1 MCAWT
6 PPTKHL
12 KTKELTDSKRFYR
25 ELSAKCNFVDHDAAL
40 QWYIGLVRLISQ
52 ELRNN
57 KFVRLPHLGDLALSP
72 QRERPAWCGKAHV
85 RLEPTEVLRFYPQ
98 KKLKRYFA
106 KSKNLTV

>member
-1 MCAWT
+1 MAWV

-25 ELSAKCNFVDHDAAL
+25 ELSAMCNFVDDETAT

-57 KFVRLPHLGDLALSP
+57 KFVRLPHIGDLALSP
-72 QRERPAWCGKAHV
+72 QKRKVAWCGKAHV
-85 RLEPTEVLRFYPQ
+85 YLGPTETLRFYPHD
-98 KKLKRYFA
+98 KMRRYFA
-106 KSKNLTV
+106 KRKNPTV